1 MEKLLPTDSIIQKLF
16 DPRVKRYKVF
26 VDENHKQSYQMIP
39 LEAKVKY
46 LENYLQEHWQEICGE
61 HLEKN
66 CAVEKLQNDCL
77 TICTSSSLLANEL
90 FMMKNLLLQKINRA
104 LAGSII
110 IKELKFHAGNIAK
123 KQVAYVPEAE
133 EKKDLKIV
141 RCPKCGAK
149 MLSDNELCNVC
160 DREQRQELQR
170 KLIELLKVQPWLQYK
185 ECQQYL
191 PCSSIAFN
199 DAKEIL
205 QNYYFEKV
213 RLDSADEMDCYM
225 AVMLLTGKSAEVLD
239 AKTYENSL
247 VYLRRNQD
255 VSASRV

>member
-1 MEKLLPTDSIIQKLF
+1 MEKLLSTDSIIQKLF

-26 VDENHKQSYQMIP
+26 VDETHKQIYQMIP
-39 LEAKVKY
+39 LEAKIKF
-46 LENYLQEHWQEICGE
+46 LENYLHEHWKEICGE
-61 HLEKN
+61 HLAKN
-66 CAVEKLQNDCL
+66 CAVEKLQADCL

-90 FMMKNLLLQKINRA
+90 YMMKNLLLQKINKA
-104 LAGSII
+104 LAGSIN
-110 IKELKFHAGNIAK
+110 IKELKFHAGNISR
-123 KQVAYVPEAE
+123 KQATYVPGKE
-133 EKKDLKIV
+133 EPQELKIV

-149 MLSDNELCNVC
+149 MLSDNKLCNVC
-160 DREQRQELQR
+160 DRDQRHELQR
-170 KLIELLKVQPWLQYK
+170 KLIELIKVQPWLQYK

-213 RLDSADEMDCYM
+213 RLDNADEMECYM
-225 AVMLLTGKSAEVLD
+225 AVMLLTGKSADVLD

-255 VSASRV
+255 VSTSRV